1 MNTFEFIQQNFA
13 KHLIELSG
21 DPVVDSEAVLTGN
34 VPTVSKPQRLSSGWA
49 IIKESGATVQLKV
62 AGDQNIKGGDTRTR
76 FEAWF
81 DELENFSGPTL
92 FIEFDK
98 KPISLDQ
105 VFLTFDTRAVRIC
118 SKNGVETFDWTSE
131 LDEDS
136 GKVFKILHN
145 MRKKRDA

>member
-21 DPVVDSEAVLTGN
+21 DPVVDTEAVLTAN
-34 VPTVSKPQRLSSGWA
+34 VPMVGKPARLASGWG
-49 IIKESGATVQLKV
+49 IIKDGGATVQLKV
-62 AGDQNIKGGDTRTR
+62 AGDKHIKGGDTRTR

-81 DELENFSGPTL
+81 DELQNFSGPTL

-131 LDEDS
+131 PDEDA
-136 GKVFKILHN
+136 GKVFKILHK
-145 MRKKRDA
+145 MRTKRNA